1 MIPTSRPL
9 IYDHSWS
16 LDFPRSLYS
25 LSEENS
31 ARGYLAKLPM
41 DRASA
46 RNRDGPENIWLID
59 KGVLWM
65 RNPQH
70 YYWTSDAEQ
79 LQEVSGPKLDIATV
93 YRDCDAEYVEVSWEH
108 SAPRNADA
116 IYPSSRAFI
125 TKLGMQLWESDFVA
139 LPPSTQMRSSSPKK
153 DSATLARCSV

>member
-1 MIPTSRPL
+1 
-9 IYDHSWS
+9 
-16 LDFPRSLYS
+16 
-25 LSEENS
+25 
-31 ARGYLAKLPM
+31 M

-93 YRDCDAEYVEVSWEH
+93 YRDCDA
-108 SAPRNADA
+108 D
-116 IYPSSRAFI
+116 SRAFI
-125 TKLGMQLWESDFVA
+125 TKLGMQFDSQLFEICWYITHPHGGDRDYYINIRAIHRRFAVE
-139 LPPSTQMRSSSPKK
+139 PSIRLLVPQDNEVKPRTKGCKTKCK
-153 DSATLARCSV
+153 DIGWCICDE